1 MDFLE
6 WMYDI
11 LWLSFLGKDYAS
23 SKEAEHILEEE
34 NAKNCM
40 RKLTLHNI
48 CFLDRFT
55 CEYEKHF
62 YNISDVSEGI
72 IWILDIAYEDG
83 YNLVEETYPD
93 HDIVFLYTENY
104 DTESTETETS
114 SDSDDS
120 SDEDLSHF

>member
-1 MDFLE
+1 MDFIE

-48 CFLDRFT
+48 CFLDIFT